1 MNPWELAY
9 KHEAFKEYT
18 KEEIDEMLFCE
29 LEEIIYNWEN
39 NQKLWQ

>member
-18 KEEIDEMLFCE
+18 KEEIDEMLFCV
-29 LEEIIYNWEN
+29 
-39 NQKLWQ
+39 QA